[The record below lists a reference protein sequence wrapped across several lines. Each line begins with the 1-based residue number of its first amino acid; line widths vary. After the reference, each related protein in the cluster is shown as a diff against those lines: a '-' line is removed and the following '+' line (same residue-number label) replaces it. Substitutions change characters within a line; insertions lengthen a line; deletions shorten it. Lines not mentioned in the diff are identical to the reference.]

1 MSDPLPSPARPTSPR
16 DLFIGFSI
24 LALQGFGGVLPIAQQ
39 MLCER
44 KRWLSR
50 EEFLE
55 MLAIAQVLPGPNICN
70 LSLMIGDRFFGWRG
84 ALAALAGMM
93 AIPMVLV
100 LTVAAFYAQYAVHP
114 MVAGALRGMG
124 AVAAGMIA
132 GTGLRLSSALRRS
145 PLGLSWCVL
154 LAVVAFAAIALLRW
168 PLAIVLLL
176 LGTAG
181 CLRAGYRLSAA
192 EEREA

>member
-1 MSDPLPSPARPTSPR
+1 MSDPVTPSARPDSPR
-16 DLFIGFSI
+16 DLFVGFSL
-24 LALQGFGGVLPIAQQ
+24 LALQGFGGVLPIAQH

-55 MLAIAQVLPGPNICN
+55 LLAIAQVLPGPNICN

-100 LTVAAFYAQYAVHP
+100 LAVAAFYAQYAAHP

-132 GTGLRLSSALRRS
+132 GTGLRLASALRRS
-145 PLGLSWCVL
+145 PLGLAWCL
-154 LAVVAFAAIALLRW
+154 LLGVAAFSTIALLRW
-168 PLAIVLLL
+168 PLALVLLL
-176 LGTAG
+176 LGTVG
-181 CLRAGYRLSAA
+181 CLRAGVRLSAA
-192 EEREA
+192 EKRGA